1 MITELYDIG
10 QKVYCIEFRCGE
22 AACPSPQAVCEDCP
36 HVERYAASHKVLGIE
51 IDGRG
56 TYYQTDGRGVFPM
69 SMVYDNLEDAQRAAM
84 HMNAM
89 RGRQ

>member
-10 QKVYCIEFRCGE
+10 QKVYCIEFRCGDM
-22 AACPSPQAVCEDCP
+22 AACPPQAVCENCP

-56 TYYQTDGRGVFPM
+56 TYYQTDGMGLFPM

-84 HMNAM
+84 HLNAM